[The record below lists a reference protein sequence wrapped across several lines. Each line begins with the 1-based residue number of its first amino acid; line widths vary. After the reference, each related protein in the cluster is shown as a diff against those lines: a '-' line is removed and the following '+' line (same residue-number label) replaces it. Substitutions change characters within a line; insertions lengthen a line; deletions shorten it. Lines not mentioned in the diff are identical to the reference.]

1 MWTSYRAAAG
11 GLVQTKSGWIAGKL
25 NKLTGVERVIG
36 HIGSIV
42 PHLVGVVV
50 PQITHIVIIG
60 GKAVNLTLGA
70 VKYGGLKLD
79 KYLQEQGIQKIANF
93 ATDDEFR
100 QIVNQVALYLTLCIH
115 GYLENFKPKD
125 NNYLEKV
132 DKKEI
137 KNLAKFASLRIFQ
150 HLMRNKIDDENP
162 VENLPRA
169 LYKSVG
175 VLSKE
180 DKNQKKK
187 EKKSQ

>member
-1 MWTSYRAAAG
+1 VAKFAIY
-11 GLVQTKSGWIAGKL
+11 
-25 NKLTGVERVIG
+25 
-36 HIGSIV
+36 
-42 PHLVGVVV
+42 
-50 PQITHIVIIG
+50 
-60 GKAVNLTLGA
+60 LTLGA

-79 KYLQEQGIQKIANF
+79 KYLQEKGIQKIADI

-100 QIVNQVALYLTLCIH
+100 QIVNRVALYLTLCIH
-115 GYLENFKPKD
+115 EYLEKFKPKD
-125 NNYLEKV
+125 NNNLEKV

-187 EKKSQ
+187 EKKASKMEQKAKKKARNIKTKETKEKNEKGKNKIEYVSDILEIIINKICSVNVSTKID